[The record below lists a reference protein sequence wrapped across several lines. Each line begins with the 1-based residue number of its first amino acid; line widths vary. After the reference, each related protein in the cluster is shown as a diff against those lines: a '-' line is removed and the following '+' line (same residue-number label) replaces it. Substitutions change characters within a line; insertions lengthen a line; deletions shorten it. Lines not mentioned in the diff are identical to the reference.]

1 MPATPD
7 DVRRRVLTC
16 TRCQLHRVARA
27 PVPWSGPVGASVAVL
42 GEAPGEQEDLA
53 GEPFVGPSG
62 QLLRKYLRRVGL
74 TPSELVFVNTV
85 CCYPTRTPRP
95 EEVDACRGNFWAQMV
110 LVRPD
115 FVLVVGGTAL
125 QALRPGAR
133 ITTER
138 GTPWIRELIDGGRRV
153 YFPTYHP
160 AAVLRN
166 RLLSR
171 IWREDLEQFK
181 ELVDGGQVPREQP
194 RDR

>member
-1 MPATPD
+1 M
-7 DVRRRVLTC
+7 
-16 TRCQLHRVARA
+16 
-27 PVPWSGPVGASVAVL
+27 AVL
-42 GEAPGEQEDLA
+42 GEAPGAQEDRA

-74 TPSELVFVNTV
+74 ATDELVFMNTV

-95 EEVDACRGNFWAQMV
+95 EEVAACRGNFWAQTT

-115 FVLVVGGTAL
+115 FVLVLGSVAL

-133 ITTER
+133 ITESH
-138 GTPWIRELIDGGRRV
+138 GEPWNRELLGGGRRT

-166 RLLSR
+166 RLLTR
-171 IWREDLEQFK
+171 IWREDLEHFK
-181 ELVDGGQVPREQP
+181 ELVDGGAVPR
-194 RDR
+194 